1 MTDETSTLD
10 NVISL
15 SDFRNKKLEKEKLNE
30 LRQLMEEDDGIIEFD
45 PTSLDSINE
54 VCAETIN
61 ELFDFLELNYDI
73 HLASDT
79 STTELILFLESYK
92 SLVLKAVDKWHPFQ
106 DLASKIFAGVKLE
119 EDENGS
125 GYKYVFENIEKI

>member
-1 MTDETSTLD
+1 MTDETHTFD
-10 NVISL
+10 NVVSL
-15 SDFRNKKLEKEKLNE
+15 ADFKNKKLEKEKLK
-30 LRQLMEEDDGIIEFD
+30 QLMEEEDDGFIQFD

-73 HLASDT
+73 NLPDNCN
-79 STTELILFLESYK
+79 TTELILFLESYK
-92 SLVLKAVDKWHPFQ
+92 SLMLKAVDKWHPFQ

-119 EDENGS
+119 EDENG
-125 GYKYVFENIEKI
+125 YKYVFENVEKN